1 MVAMERALVTRGER
15 HRLHSFAIAAD
26 WIWTDMA
33 KFKARKIYGSWKEG
47 YVLDLHSTGSTCI
60 GDNEFGHPQ
69 FDTHRTEIGEL
80 LFRLKYRAD
89 ESAAKELVDAASDFI
104 RSWGANPSIIIPV
117 PPTRIYRRL
126 QPVARLADGLGKRL
140 KIPVAHDAI
149 RKLKQFAELKNV
161 YDAEERRK
169 LLEGAFE
176 INAARATG
184 HRVLLVDDLYRSG
197 ATMNAIAQGLTRS
210 GASAVFVF
218 AFTQTRSRA

>member
-1 MVAMERALVTRGER
+1 
-15 HRLHSFAIAAD
+15 
-26 WIWTDMA
+26 MA
-33 KFKARKIYGSWKEG
+33 KFKERKIYGAWNDG
-47 YVLDLHSTGSTCI
+47 YVLDLHSTGSTYI

-69 FDTHRTEIGEL
+69 FETHRTEIGEL

-89 ESAAKELVDAASDFI
+89 EAAADELVDAAAGFI
-104 RSWGANPSIIIPV
+104 RSWGVNPSVIVPV
-117 PPTRIYRRL
+117 PPTRIYRKL

-140 KIPVAHDAI
+140 EIPVAHDVI
-149 RKLKQFAELKNV
+149 HKLRQFSELKNV

-176 INAARATG
+176 VNAPRAAE
-184 HRVLLVDDLYRSG
+184 HRILLLDDLYRSG
-197 ATMNAIAQGLTRS
+197 ATMNAIAQVLSRS